1 MKTPREILMAHHR
14 AAEPKLD
21 AIRRAVVAGELNS
34 KATKEQSWAQS
45 LVAWFLGGFNT
56 LWRELIL
63 PSQRVWAGLAAVWVL
78 IIAAN
83 VVQRDHSTAAFT
95 TTSSAPAM
103 MTFRDQQ
110 RLLNEL
116 LADRAVPLVAEKP
129 KSFSPKPRTQI
140 VETVAV

>member
-1 MKTPREILMAHHR
+1 MKTPREILLAQHR

-21 AIRRAVVAGELNS
+21 AIRRAVVAGALNS

-45 LVAWFLGGFNT
+45 LVAWFLGGSNT

-63 PSQRVWAGLAAVWVL
+63 PSRRVWARLAAVWVL

-83 VVQRDHSTAAFT
+83 VSQRDHSTAAMMKA
-95 TTSSAPAM
+95 SSGPAI

-110 RLLNEL
+110 KLLNEL
-116 LADRAVPLVAEKP
+116 LADRAVPVVAEKP
-129 KSFSPKPRTQI
+129 QSFSPKPRSEI

>member
-1 MKTPREILMAHHR
+1 MKTPREILLAHHR
-14 AAEPKLD
+14 AVEPKLD
-21 AIRRAVVAGELNS
+21 AIRQAAVATVCDCRAVDGNAPDRWPQAAAPTIFQV
-34 KATKEQSWAQS
+34 
-45 LVAWFLGGFNT
+45 

-63 PSQRVWAGLAAVWVL
+63 PSRRIWAGLAAVWVL
-78 IIAAN
+78 LIAVN
-83 VVQRDHSTAAFT
+83 VSQRDPSTAAIT
-95 TTSSAPAM
+95 TAASAPAM

-129 KSFSPKPRTQI
+129 KSFLPKPRTQI